1 MIHFNYLVSLRAT
14 VVLITCFLGL
24 ASCNAI
30 TGAGNVPVKTEIYRT
45 AECMPQFPG
54 GEAALYKYIET
65 HIMYPPEAAETRIVG
80 KVIVEFVV
88 EKDGSIG
95 EVKVARSL
103 DRDLADKEAVR
114 LVKSFPKFAPGKIN
128 NKPVRV
134 WYTVA
139 VPFNW

>member
-1 MIHFNYLVSLRAT
+1 MIHFNHLVSLRAT
-14 VVLITCFLGL
+14 VVLMTCFLGL

-30 TGAGNVPVKTEIYRT
+30 TDARNVPVKTEIYNS

-65 HIMYPPEAAETRIVG
+65 HIQYPPEAAEIRIVG
-80 KVIVEFVV
+80 KVIVQFVV

-95 EVKVARSL
+95 EVKVVRSL
-103 DRDLADKEAVR
+103 DSLVDKEAVR
-114 LVKSFPKFAPGKIN
+114 LVKSFPKFAPGKMN

-134 WYTVA
+134 WYTVL
-139 VPFNW
+139 VPFNL